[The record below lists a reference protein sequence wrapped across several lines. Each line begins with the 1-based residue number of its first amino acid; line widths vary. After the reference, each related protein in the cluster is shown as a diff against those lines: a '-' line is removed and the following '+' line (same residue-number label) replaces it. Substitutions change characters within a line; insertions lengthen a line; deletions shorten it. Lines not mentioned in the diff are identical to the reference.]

1 MKNIKII
8 LNFIGIVVFV
18 IVSLPIIVSFIP
30 MFNIQREMFGSI
42 IPINLIICIILVIA
56 NIICIIIYKIKNYIS
71 LVLSIISFGIA
82 LYLYIILNSIMLLPL

>member
-42 IPINLIICIILVIA
+42 IPINLIICIPTM
-56 NIICIIIYKIKNYIS
+56 KIKNYIS